1 MSLENTIIVMCNLLI
16 LGFFSLFQPG
26 VVYVAYKTGLFL
38 KSGHRTQFL
47 FFLTIVLIIGKVFYD
62 ADTLV
67 TGCL

>member
-26 VVYVAYKTGLFL
+26 VVYGAYKTGLFL

-47 FFLTIVLIIGKVFYD
+47 FF
-62 ADTLV
+62 
-67 TGCL
+67 